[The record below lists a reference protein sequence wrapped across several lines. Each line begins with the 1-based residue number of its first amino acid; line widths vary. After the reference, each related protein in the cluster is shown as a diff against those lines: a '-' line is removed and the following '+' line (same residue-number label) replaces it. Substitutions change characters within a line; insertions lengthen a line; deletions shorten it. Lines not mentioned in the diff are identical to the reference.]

1 RRALVERRR
10 GRAGRLVGSQ
20 QDELLNKHRQ
30 RSDARGL
37 EEEWQ
42 RVLRGALRPAS
53 QAGQRGAVPAEQE
66 PGRHVRWPA
75 EPEDPAGGAELAR
88 GRLRPD
94 EGAAEGVAAGPHDGH
109 ARREVPQGG

>member
-20 QDELLNKHRQ
+20 QDELLNKHR
-30 RSDARGL
+30 
-37 EEEWQ
+37 WQ